1 MTPGCLL
8 DITGVISPCWTRQ
21 GLSSHAF
28 LWHFSSLSRLRDS
41 VTLGLETVGTV
52 YCALHQYN
60 AGPAERVENLTLA
73 CARTHQPHW
82 PLGETDRHHKPQSW
96 QIVTWRIQK
105 TGVCCEKLCPHQLY
119 STLKTFHSTTGFV
132 WNKPTG
138 SVCCT
143 NGCSTRLCSTL
154 RYACNAY
161 IGAVLVLN
169 IAWFTWSV
177 YVY

>member
-1 MTPGCLL
+1 MTPGCLP

-41 VTLGLETVGTV
+41 VTLGLETVGTL

-82 PLGETDRHHKPQSW
+82 PLGETDTTNHNPDKLWPEGSRRQESAVRNCVHTNTFYWERVDLWKKSKRKERKRRSV
-96 QIVTWRIQK
+96 IVSIQFEEPFIDCLGLDLV
-105 TGVCCEKLCPHQLY
+105 T
-119 STLKTFHSTTGFV
+119 S
-132 WNKPTG
+132 
-138 SVCCT
+138 
-143 NGCSTRLCSTL
+143 
-154 RYACNAY
+154 
-161 IGAVLVLN
+161 AV
-169 IAWFTWSV
+169 
-177 YVY
+177 

>member
-8 DITGVISPCWTRQ
+8 DITSIISPCWTRQ

-82 PLGETDRHHKPQSW
+82 PLGETDRHHKPQTW

-105 TGVCCEKLCPHQLY
+105 TGVCCEKLCPHQHFL
-119 STLKTFHSTTGFV
+119 LKKSGLCKSQKGRKGRGHSNRGTVHWLPG
-132 WNKPTG
+132 PG
-138 SVCCT
+138 S
-143 NGCSTRLCSTL
+143 GDQCSL
-154 RYACNAY
+154 
-161 IGAVLVLN
+161 AVYCLDSPHL
-169 IAWFTWSV
+169 ITE
-177 YVY
+177 